1 MTIFCNLF
9 MTPSADVDEKV
20 ANGVHYFQMQN
31 PEYSLLRTSRLPSL
45 LCSNTPHRL
54 QNIACSSDWEQ

>member
-20 ANGVHYFQMQN
+20 ANGVRYFQMQN
-31 PEYSLLRTSRLPSL
+31 PEYSLLRTSRLPQPVVQQYS
-45 LCSNTPHRL
+45 T
-54 QNIACSSDWEQ
+54 